1 MGIIRIPTPLRS
13 LTGGQDEIRT
23 DAVTVS
29 AALDELSRNHPGIRE
44 RILDGTG
51 VLRFVNVYV
60 EDEDIRFLDG
70 LETKL
75 DPKSVVSIVSAIA
88 GGSGSAQLTSDES
101 ARYERQLRI
110 DGFGEAG
117 QKKLKAATV
126 LLSRCG
132 GVGGTA
138 AINLAI
144 AGVGRLI
151 LAHGGEV
158 VPDYLNRWV
167 WAGPQDVGRPCV
179 HVLAEHIR
187 RINPHV
193 EVQAVSQQ
201 VTETNISM
209 LARDADIIVDGAPL
223 FEERYLMHAE
233 AVKQRKP
240 LVMGAMYSTEGYV
253 TTVIPGETPCLKCL
267 YPNKPDYW
275 TNIKVF
281 PAIGPGPIIVGSM
294 CAMEAIKV
302 ISGFGKPLKNALW
315 RFDLETCFVQTLK
328 IRRRPDCEFC
338 GDLPRASA

>member
-1 MGIIRIPTPLRS
+1 MGLIRIPTPLRT
-13 LTGGQDEIRT
+13 LTGGKDEIGT
-23 DAVTVS
+23 DAVTVQ
-29 AALDELSRNHPGIRE
+29 AALDELAQNHPGIRE
-44 RILDGTG
+44 RILDGARIQ
-51 VLRFVNVYV
+51 RFVNIYV
-60 EDEDIRFLDG
+60 EDEDIRFLEG

-75 DPKSVVSIVSAIA
+75 GPRSVISIVAAIA
-88 GGSGSAQLTSDES
+88 GGGTAAQLTSDES

-110 DGFGEAG
+110 EGFGEQG
-117 QKKLKAATV
+117 QNRLKAATV
-126 LLSRCG
+126 MVSRCG

-144 AGVGRLI
+144 AGIGRLI
-151 LAHGGEV
+151 LAHGGDV

-179 HVLAEHIR
+179 QVLAEHIR
-187 RINPHV
+187 RLNPHV
-193 EVQAVSQQ
+193 EVVPVAEQ
-201 VTETNISM
+201 VNENNIHG
-209 LARDADIIVDGAPL
+209 LVKDADFIVDGAPL
-223 FEERYLMHAE
+223 FEERYIMHAE

-253 TTVIPGETPCLKCL
+253 TTVVPGETPCLKCL
-267 YPNKPDYW
+267 YPTKPDYW

-302 ISGFGKPLKNALW
+302 ISGFGKPLKGALW

-338 GDLPRASA
+338 GSLPAS

>member
-1 MGIIRIPTPLRS
+1 MSIIRIPTPLRAF
-13 LTGGQDEIRT
+13 TGGKDEIKT
-23 DAVTVS
+23 DATTV
-29 AALDELSRNHPGIRE
+29 AGALDELSRDHPGIRE
-44 RILDGTG
+44 RILDGTSI
-51 VLRFVNVYV
+51 LRFVNVYV

-70 LETKL
+70 LETRL
-75 DPKSVVSIVSAIA
+75 EPRTVVSIVSAIA
-88 GGSGSAQLTSDES
+88 GGSGSPQLSSDES

-110 DGFGEAG
+110 DGFGEKG
-117 QKKLKAATV
+117 QQKLKAATV
-126 LLSRCG
+126 LVSRCG

-167 WAGPQDVGRPCV
+167 WAGPEDIGKPCV

-193 EVQAVSQQ
+193 DVQAVSQQ
-201 VTETNISM
+201 VTESNIST
-209 LARDADIIVDGAPL
+209 LARDADMIVDGAPL

-233 AVKQRKP
+233 AVRQRKP

-253 TTVIPGETPCLKCL
+253 TTVVLGKTPCLKCL
-267 YPNKPDYW
+267 YPSKPDYW

-302 ISGFGKPLKNALW
+302 ISGFGKPLMNALW

-338 GDLPRASA
+338 SGLPASSS